1 MQKAVLWKLDWKLIN
16 PCILPHII
24 WNTAHISS
32 GSVIWFLW
40 VWFNLSNGRN
50 MMDHMLPLVDYEDA
64 ASSAGFWLFHFPQ
77 DNQSLLQMLSSNV
90 LPLAVPG
97 SAIILAKL
105 ATEARPACTERVM
118 WAPFLSGRCFVG
130 PSRQYRREMIF
141 LSQLFRCTLT
151 EITLPCST
159 LGQ

>member
-1 MQKAVLWKLDWKLIN
+1 MDWAEPPPGSFYCLLSFYRHWDHFKTWNFFIIQKHDTFCCRDEKLMQKAVLWKLDWKLIN

-40 VWFNLSNGRN
+40 IWFNLSNGRN

-105 ATEARPACTERVM
+105 ATEARPALR
-118 WAPFLSGRCFVG
+118 G
-130 PSRQYRREMIF
+130 
-141 LSQLFRCTLT
+141 
-151 EITLPCST
+151 
-159 LGQ
+159 